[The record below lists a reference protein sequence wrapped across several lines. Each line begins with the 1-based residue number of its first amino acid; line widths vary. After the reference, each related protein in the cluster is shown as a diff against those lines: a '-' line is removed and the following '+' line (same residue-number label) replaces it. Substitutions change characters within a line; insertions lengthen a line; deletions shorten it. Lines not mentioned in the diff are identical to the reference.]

1 MDKSGKLLNKKK
13 HRKDSIEESED
24 DEQSLSDISY
34 GKSDKK
40 KNTEKSNKKSEKS
53 ESKNKNVKKS
63 NQEHEDEE
71 GIIVGSD
78 EVTFMVR

>member
-13 HRKDSIEESED
+13 HRKDSIVESED

-53 ESKNKNVKKS
+53 ESKKKNVKKS
-63 NQEHEDEE
+63 SQEHEDEE